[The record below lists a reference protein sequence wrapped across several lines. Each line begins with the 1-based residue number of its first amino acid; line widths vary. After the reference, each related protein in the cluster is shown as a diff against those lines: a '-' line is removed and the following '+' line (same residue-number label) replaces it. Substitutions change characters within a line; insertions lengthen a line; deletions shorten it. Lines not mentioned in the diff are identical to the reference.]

1 MCGINGIYGLQESF
15 RATDM
20 LAHMNNALIHRGP
33 DAAGIFSQPG
43 IGLGHRRLSIIDL
56 SEEGRQPMSTP
67 DGRYTIVYNGEI
79 YNYKALRA
87 THKNYPYKSNTDTE
101 VILAVYSEHGE
112 QTFSMLDGM
121 FALAIWDRDERKLV
135 LARDRMGKKPLYFC
149 RSGDVLVF
157 SSEIRG
163 LLASGMFKPRLNR
176 RALGNYL
183 MFQTVY
189 SPDTLVNGVQ
199 MLPAGSYA
207 IVDQKGFGVRQY
219 WRMEDCR
226 DKYTLPGPY
235 EKVIKQTR
243 ELLFKAVEKRLVAD
257 VPVGAFLSGGI
268 DSSAI
273 VAAMTKVSGEKV
285 KTFNVYF
292 DEHEYSEKRFAE
304 LIANKYR
311 TEHHP
316 ILVRPEEFLNSI
328 PEALNAMDHPG
339 ADGVNTYI
347 VSKFTKKAGITV
359 ALSGIGGDELFGGYP
374 VFKNIQKLKKLKLI
388 GGVPQGIRKSFSGL
402 PLRFVKGAA
411 AKRLE
416 LLMGLSRWD
425 WSHIYPIFR
434 QEATLS
440 ELEMAGVEWHAY
452 FQTDTDD
459 AFGPKLISEI
469 TIAECSTYLENVLLR
484 DTDQMSMAHALEVRA
499 PFLDKDLVE
508 FMLAMPDDFKPLKP
522 PKKLL
527 IDAMGDLLPG
537 EIWDRPKMGF
547 TFPWKKWIGNE
558 LNVFCVEK
566 LIYLKES
573 GVFEDAYINKFL
585 GELEQKETRNWVQIW
600 NLTVLSNWISE
611 NKIHV

>member
-1 MCGINGIYGLQESF
+1 
-15 RATDM
+15 M

-33 DAAGIFSQPG
+33 DAAGIFAQPG

-56 SEEGRQPMSTP
+56 SEEGRQPMSSP
-67 DGRYTIVYNGEI
+67 DGRYTIVFNGEI
-79 YNYKALRA
+79 YNYKSLRA
-87 THKNYPYKSNTDTE
+87 THKNYPYKSQTDTE
-101 VILAVYSEHGE
+101 VILALYAEHGE

-121 FALAIWDRDERKLV
+121 FALAIWDREERKLI

-157 SSEIRG
+157 SSEMRG

-183 MFQTVY
+183 MFQTAY
-189 SPDTLVNGVQ
+189 SPDTMVSGVQ

-207 IVDQKGFGVRQY
+207 IVDQKGFGVRHY

-243 ELLFKAVEKRLVAD
+243 ELLFKAVEKRLVSD

-273 VAAMTKVSGEKV
+273 VAAMSKVSSGKV

-304 LIANKYR
+304 LIANKYH

-316 ILVRPEEFLNSI
+316 ILVRPDEFLGSI
-328 PEALNAMDHPG
+328 PEALDAMDHPG
-339 ADGVNTYI
+339 ADGVNTFI
-347 VSKFTKKAGITV
+347 VSKYTKKAGITV

-388 GGVPQGIRKSFSGL
+388 GSLPQGLRKGFAGL
-402 PLRFVKGAA
+402 PLRFVKGPAG
-411 AKRLE
+411 KRLE
-416 LLMGLSRWD
+416 MLMGLSRWN
-425 WSHIYPIFR
+425 WAHIYPVFR
-434 QEATLS
+434 QEASLL
-440 ELEMAGVEWHAY
+440 ELEQAGVEWHPY
-452 FQTDTDD
+452 FQTDTED
-459 AFGPKLISEI
+459 AFGTKLISEI

-499 PFLDKDLVE
+499 PFLDKELVE

-527 IDAMGDLLPG
+527 IDAMGDLLPS

-547 TFPWKKWIGNE
+547 TFPWKNWIGRE
-558 LNVFCVEK
+558 LNAFCTEK
-566 LIYLKES
+566 LISLKET
-573 GVFEDAYINKFL
+573 GTFNEAYINRFL
-585 GELEQKETRNWVQIW
+585 LELGQRETQNWFQIW
-600 NLTVLSNWISE
+600 NLTVLSNWITK
-611 NKIHV
+611 NNIHVS